1 MYTNE
6 RDGGNMSKKINKVI
20 INPESIDII
29 SVENGVNNVTQI
41 SLEPQDNEIQDI
53 FEQHNL
59 NTITNYPFDTKIIRA
74 LAENDEQLRD
84 YLEICK
90 FANSSNK
97 KIDILNDFPQIEYD
111 FMQLKKSSIEP
122 LKQLQMYR
130 EAKTTQQTFKK
141 YKGQVFLKIGI
152 LDNGYYVIQD
162 LLQNRKKNVQSL
174 NPAEFTQRR
183 NLREELRNPKLTART
198 NEVAKE
204 YAHII
209 TKTSAEKQEKV
220 H

>member
-20 INPESIDII
+20 ITPESIDII
-29 SVENGVNNVTQI
+29 SIANGVNSVTQLG
-41 SLEPQDNEIQDI
+41 LEPQDNEIQSI
-53 FEQHNL
+53 FELYNL
-59 NTITNYPFDTKIIRA
+59 NAITNYPFDTKIVRA
-74 LAENDEQLRD
+74 LAENEEQLRD
-84 YLEICK
+84 YLEACK
-90 FANSSNK
+90 FANISNK
-97 KIDILNDFPQIEYD
+97 KMEISKNIPQIEYD
-111 FMQLKKSSIEP
+111 FLQLKRSSIEP
-122 LKQLQMYR
+122 LQQLQMYR

>member
-20 INPESIDII
+20 ITPESIDII
-29 SVENGVNNVTQI
+29 SIANGVSSVTQLG
-41 SLEPQDNEIQDI
+41 LEPQDNEIQSI
-53 FEQHNL
+53 FELYNL
-59 NTITNYPFDTKIIRA
+59 NAITNYPFDTKIVRA
-74 LAENDEQLRD
+74 LAENEEQLRD
-84 YLEICK
+84 YLEACK
-90 FANSSNK
+90 FANISNK
-97 KIDILNDFPQIEYD
+97 KMEISKNIPQIEYD
-111 FMQLKKSSIEP
+111 FLQLKRSSIEP
-122 LKQLQMYR
+122 LQQLQMYR